1 MQWPRRKNSA
11 YLGLE
16 KTASMAEAQWM
27 NGNGKKSSLKAGPG
41 PYYLWS
47 CKLEKRFLFYH

>member
-27 NGNGKKSSLKAGPG
+27 NGNGKKQVQMQVQGHIIYDLIS
-41 PYYLWS
+41 
-47 CKLEKRFLFYH
+47 